1 MLPPSQSKPIV
12 LSIAGSDPSGGAG
25 IQADIKTFHSFGVYG
40 LTAITCVTSQ
50 VPGKVLNIEPV
61 SISALKTQVDVLF
74 SEYKISAIKTGLLFS
89 SDLIKVLLSSLDNY
103 HIQAPLVVDPVIVST
118 SGTQLLNRDA
128 LALYIEEL
136 IPRSTLYTPN
146 LSEAAILLG
155 IESEDI
161 KNPSECANLLYEKY
175 KTSVLLKGG
184 HFKSTD
190 ATDFLVDDSGIK
202 NFSKPFSKKTPAHG
216 TGCTYSASICA
227 CMAKGLTLHDSIL
240 KSKDYITQAID
251 QSFELTSGHFS
262 LNHDTSDSNPRQ

>member
-25 IQADIKTFHSFGVYG
+25 IQADIKTFHSFGVHG

-103 HIQAPLVVDPVIVST
+103 HIQAPLVVDPVMVST

-128 LALYIEEL
+128 F
-136 IPRSTLYTPN
+136 STLY
-146 LSEAAILLG
+146 
-155 IESEDI
+155 
-161 KNPSECANLLYEKY
+161 
-175 KTSVLLKGG
+175 
-184 HFKSTD
+184 
-190 ATDFLVDDSGIK
+190 
-202 NFSKPFSKKTPAHG
+202 
-216 TGCTYSASICA
+216 
-227 CMAKGLTLHDSIL
+227 
-240 KSKDYITQAID
+240 
-251 QSFELTSGHFS
+251 
-262 LNHDTSDSNPRQ
+262 